1 MEVFADIKNI
11 KQTNKS
17 EQVITLKEFWQ
28 LSSKSIQHF
37 LMLHIF
43 SIWYRFKKHSIYI
56 YSRFNPIFKSTLFYT
71 SVIILYN
78 DIDRF
83 CIKE

>member
-1 MEVFADIKNI
+1 M
-11 KQTNKS
+11 
-17 EQVITLKEFWQ
+17 EFWQ
-28 LSSKSIQHF
+28 LSSKSIQHL
-37 LMLHIF
+37 LMLHIIF

-56 YSRFNPIFKSTLFYT
+56 YSSIHPIFKSAMFYT
-71 SVIILYN
+71 WVIVLYN